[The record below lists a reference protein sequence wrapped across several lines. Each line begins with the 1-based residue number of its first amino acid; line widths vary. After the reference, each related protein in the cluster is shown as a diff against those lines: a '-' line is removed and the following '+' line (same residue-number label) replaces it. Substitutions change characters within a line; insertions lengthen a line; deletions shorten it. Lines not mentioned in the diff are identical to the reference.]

1 MTILKT
7 VKLLPIIVIFA
18 TSLISCSSSDSQQDI
33 AKVDADSSLTN
44 MNNGKLEKVQE
55 IFYTIP
61 SPMEM
66 ASLLKKA
73 GTSYNAKNLNNVNN
87 VVKYTSAKKQA
98 LNLGIYGADLSY
110 ASIFNQNQESIIYLS
125 CAKQLADQ
133 LGVTNA
139 FNNET
144 MDRIETN
151 IENRDSLLEI
161 ISDAFYTI
169 DGYLKENNRQN
180 ISALV
185 ITGGWIE
192 GLYLATK
199 ISSESKSAP
208 EELKKRIADQ
218 KYSLGDL
225 LLLIDSYPADEGLAD
240 IRKDLSALQDIYAQ
254 IELYR
259 ESGDVTTDEATG
271 TVVIGGSS
279 SSNMTD
285 EQLNLIAAKVKE
297 IRSSYIN

>member
-1 MTILKT
+1 MTILKK
-7 VKLLPIIVIFA
+7 VKLLPLILIFA
-18 TSLISCSSSDSQQDI
+18 IFVVSCSSSDSQQDI
-33 AKVDADSSLTN
+33 AKVDADSSLTE

-98 LNLGIYGADLSY
+98 INLGIYGADLSY

-199 ISSESKSAP
+199 ISSESKSVP

-240 IRKDLSALQDIYAQ
+240 VRKDLSALQDIYSQ

-259 ESGDVTTDEATG
+259 ESGEVTTDEATG
-271 TVVIGGSS
+271 TVVIGGAS

-297 IRSSYIN
+297 IRSTYIN